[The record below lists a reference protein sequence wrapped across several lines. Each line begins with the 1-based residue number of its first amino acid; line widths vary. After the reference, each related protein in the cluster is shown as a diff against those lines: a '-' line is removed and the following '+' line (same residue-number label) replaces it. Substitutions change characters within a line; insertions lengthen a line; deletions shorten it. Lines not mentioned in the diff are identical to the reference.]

1 MTFTRESEDSS
12 FVLEFIALAGHSV
25 SFYGNIDHFD
35 AVKVHW
41 VGEIYPTRRTGCFFG
56 SFLYIRVLIFRY
68 IYIVMFSYEQK
79 I

>member
-1 MTFTRESEDSS
+1 MTFKRESEDSS
-12 FVLEFIALAGHSV
+12 FVLEFIALVGHSV

-41 VGEIYPTRRTGCFFG
+41 VGEIYPTGFFLARFYTSEFSFFDIYTSSCFLM
-56 SFLYIRVLIFRY
+56 SKK
-68 IYIVMFSYEQK
+68 YED